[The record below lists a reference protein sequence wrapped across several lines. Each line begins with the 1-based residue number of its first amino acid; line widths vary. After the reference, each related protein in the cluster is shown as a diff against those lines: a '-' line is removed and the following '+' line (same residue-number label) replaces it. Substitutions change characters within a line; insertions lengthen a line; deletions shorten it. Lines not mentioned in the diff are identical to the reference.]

1 MLVDFQQHYT
11 PPELLKG
18 NADAVSVHVD
28 QDGNP
33 NYLLNPLLADLTSHV
48 RVMDQAG
55 IDAGVL
61 TCGSGFDQPDLAT
74 CRLINDRMRQAEQA
88 HPGRFIGLAHV
99 PALKPAEA
107 AAELKRCA
115 VDLGFPG
122 VVIASELQDQPL
134 DAEDLKPFWKACAD
148 LGLYVF
154 IHPLPR
160 VIRWGRMDADDLG
173 RMLGWEFSL
182 MTATV
187 RIINSGLLDELPA
200 LKIQFSHF
208 SGGIGRYLGRI
219 RGFQQRD
226 KWGTAKIARHGRRP
240 PKPFDHYLDHR
251 LYYDIAGWAGP
262 DHAAEWGADWVRFGI
277 EELAFSQ
284 LVFATDYPQAVRE
297 ASEVAAYIEAVRGAR
312 RQRPRARRRR
322 QCRKAHPRSGATAR
336 QARTERRA
344 RCAHER
350 QADVD
355 DANAFDP
362 AAHGWEI
369 VNNTPFGDLVGPIWR
384 HETPS
389 GCAGVLSSRRNI
401 STAPAIC
408 TAAC

>member
-18 NADAVSVHVD
+18 NADAVSVQVD

-33 NYLLNPLLADLTSHV
+33 NYLLNPLLADLSAHI

-74 CRLINDRMRQAEQA
+74 CRLINDRMRQAEA
-88 HPGRFIGLAHV
+88 DHPGRFIGLAHV
-99 PALKPAEA
+99 PALRPAEA

-134 DAEDLKPFWKACAD
+134 DAEELKPFWKTCAD

-160 VIRWGRMDADDLG
+160 VIRWGHMGADDLG

-187 RIINSGLLDELPA
+187 RVINSGLLDELPA

-226 KWGTAKIARHGRRP
+226 KWGTAKINRHGRRP

-297 ASEVAAYIEAVRGAR
+297 VSEVAAYTDAVRGLSANGRALVAGANAEKLIPDLAR
-312 RQRPRARRRR
+312 RLAKR
-322 QCRKAHPRSGATAR
+322 
-336 QARTERRA
+336 
-344 RCAHER
+344 
-350 QADVD
+350 
-355 DANAFDP
+355 
-362 AAHGWEI
+362 
-369 VNNTPFGDLVGPIWR
+369 
-384 HETPS
+384 TPS
-389 GCAGVLSSRRNI
+389 
-401 STAPAIC
+401 
-408 TAAC
+408 AAKVRA

>member
-11 PPELLKG
+11 PPELFKG
-18 NADAVSVHVD
+18 NADGAVSVQLD

-33 NYLLNPLLADLTSHV
+33 NYLLNPQLADLTSHL
-48 RVMDQAG
+48 RVMDEAG
-55 IDAGVL
+55 IDAAVL
-61 TCGSGFDQPDLAT
+61 SCGSGFDQPDLAT
-74 CRLINDRMRQAEQA
+74 CRLINDRMRDAEKA

-99 PALKPAEA
+99 PAFKAAEA
-107 AAELKRCA
+107 AVELKRCA

-122 VVIASELQDQPL
+122 VVIGSELQEQPL
-134 DAEDLKPFWKACAD
+134 DAEGLKPFWKACAD

-160 VIRWGRMDADDLG
+160 VIRWNQMFGDDLG

-187 RIINSGLLDELPA
+187 RIVNSGLLDELPS

-240 PKPFDHYLDHR
+240 PQPFDYYLDHR

-262 DHAAEWGADWVRFGI
+262 DHAAEWGADWVRFGLD
-277 EELAFSQ
+277 ELSFSQ

-297 ASEVAAYIEAVRGAR
+297 ASEVAAYVEAVRALGGNG
-312 RQRPRARRRR
+312 RALV
-322 QCRKAHPRSGATAR
+322 AGVNAEMLIPDI
-336 QARTERRA
+336 
-344 RCAHER
+344 HER
-350 QADVD
+350 VAKR
-355 DANAFDP
+355 AP
-362 AAHGWEI
+362 SAAE
-369 VNNTPFGDLVGPIWR
+369 VR
-384 HETPS
+384 
-389 GCAGVLSSRRNI
+389 A
-401 STAPAIC
+401 
-408 TAAC
+408 

>member
-18 NADAVSVHVD
+18 DASKVTVD
-28 QDGNP
+28 VDSDGNP
-33 NYLLNPLLADLTSHV
+33 HYLLNPLLADLSAHIHA
-48 RVMDQAG
+48 MDAAG

-74 CRLINDRMRQAEQA
+74 CRLINDRMRQAELDY
-88 HPGRFIGLAHV
+88 PGRFIGLAHV

-115 VDLGFPG
+115 VDLGLPG
-122 VVIASELQDQPL
+122 VVIASELQNLPL
-134 DAEDLKPFWKACAD
+134 DAEELGPFWKACAD
-148 LGLYVF
+148 LNLYVF

-160 VIRWGRMDADDLG
+160 VIGWGRMDADDLG

-187 RIINSGLLDELPA
+187 RVINSGLLDELPN

-226 KWGTAKIARHGRRP
+226 KWGTAALNRHGRRP
-240 PKPFDHYLDHR
+240 PKPFDYYLDQR

-284 LVFATDYPQAVRE
+284 LVFATDYPQAVRDP
-297 ASEVAAYIEAVRGAR
+297 SEVAAYTDAVRGLGANGRALTAGANAEKLIPDLAQRLAR
-312 RQRPRARRRR
+312 RKQ
-322 QCRKAHPRSGATAR
+322 
-336 QARTERRA
+336 
-344 RCAHER
+344 
-350 QADVD
+350 
-355 DANAFDP
+355 P
-362 AAHGWEI
+362 AAAR
-369 VNNTPFGDLVGPIWR
+369 P
-384 HETPS
+384 
-389 GCAGVLSSRRNI
+389 
-401 STAPAIC
+401 
-408 TAAC
+408 